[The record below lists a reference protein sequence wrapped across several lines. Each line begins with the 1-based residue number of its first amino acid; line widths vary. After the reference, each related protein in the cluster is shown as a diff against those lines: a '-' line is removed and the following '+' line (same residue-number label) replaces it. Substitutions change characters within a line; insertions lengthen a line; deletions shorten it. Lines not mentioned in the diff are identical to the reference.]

1 MRKKINPTDVIE
13 IVTNFQKRILDNKP
27 TSDLM
32 YQEVRM
38 MKFKVKPVI
47 GDISFLNLKNNSFI
61 EILWSLGKI
70 DEFFQNHNE
79 NLSEDEREIFYRLL
93 DEMYEKYQEELNTV
107 DLKKES
113 FSQSSSSSS
122 GFEMEIFKDR
132 NPKAN

>member
-13 IVTNFQKRILDNKP
+13 IVTNFQRRILDNKP
-27 TSDLM
+27 TNDLM

-132 NPKAN
+132 SPKAN